1 MGAAASI
8 SLQEYSRSERTAGVD
23 FTTVQRLDSPVPPEI
38 GVNDEFFDFLFSGSE
53 HSYADL
59 KARIARGEDLP
70 TFTLKNVKLTFN
82 LDADYQVITTQY
94 TRNVVARIE
103 GSDPQLK
110 NTYVAFGAHY
120 DHIGYI
126 TGSLPTSADR
136 INNGADDDGSG
147 TSTLIGIARQ
157 FALSSVRTKRSLL
170 FVWHAGEEKGLYGSK
185 YFADNPVVP
194 ISSIV
199 TQLNID
205 MIGRNRDNKESESN
219 TVYAIGADR
228 ISTELHNILV
238 DANQSL
244 QPPLKVDFEMNSP
257 TDPERLYY
265 RSDHYSY
272 ASKGVPVIFF
282 FTGLHPDYHQVTDSV
297 EKIHFDK
304 MAHIGQL
311 VYEIGRRVADLDHA
325 PARDFKGARAGKGS
339 IGRLSD

>member
-1 MGAAASI
+1 
-8 SLQEYSRSERTAGVD
+8 
-23 FTTVQRLDSPVPPEI
+23 VQRLDAPVAPEV

-53 HSYADL
+53 FKYSDL
-59 KARIARGEDLP
+59 KAKITRGEDLP
-70 TFTLKNVKLTFN
+70 TFTLQGVKLSFN
-82 LDADYQVITTQY
+82 LDADYQVVSTQY
-94 TRNVVARIE
+94 TRNVVGTIE
-103 GSDPQLK
+103 GSDLELK

-120 DHIGYI
+120 DHIGYNAGPGG
-126 TGSLPTSADR
+126 TNGDR

-147 TSTLIGIARQ
+147 TSTLIGIARS
-157 FALSSVRTKRSLL
+157 FAMSSARPKRSLL

-194 ISSIV
+194 IASIV

-244 QPPLKVDFEMNSP
+244 SAPLKVDFEMNAP

-265 RSDHYSY
+265 RSDHFSY
-272 ASKGVPVIFF
+272 ASKGIPVIFF

-339 IGRLSD
+339 VGRLSD